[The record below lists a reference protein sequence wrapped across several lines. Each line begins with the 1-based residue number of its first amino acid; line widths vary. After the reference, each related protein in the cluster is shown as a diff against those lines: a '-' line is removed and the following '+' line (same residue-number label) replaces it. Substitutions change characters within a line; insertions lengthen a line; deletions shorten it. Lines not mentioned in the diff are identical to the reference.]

1 LNTLNYKN
9 ALKALSWLWM
19 GSLLGSG
26 SSFLIYIVV
35 AREIG
40 PKSFGLFSSALATAN
55 VFSLIAGFGVS
66 QSWLKL
72 FGKEGWGGTRWIKP
86 SIKFVIL
93 TLILITIGLFVLAA
107 MPFQDMVSSKLL
119 MILTF
124 YVYGF
129 ISVELIAS
137 KLQLEESYNYLA
149 IWQSAPNLLRL
160 VVIILG
166 IYLLNV
172 KLDVYIIATI
182 YAAVGFSALLFA
194 TPQLYRMSRGVFK
207 LKGHGIEN
215 RAPKEPIGILQVFKE
230 SWPFG
235 MASLFA
241 FVYVQSDIIM
251 VKYLSGDEQAGYYN
265 IGFVILTAILVIPTI
280 LFGKFLLPKYHRWSN
295 QDVQKFYIVY
305 KKGNVIMLGTGLL
318 AMFGILLMSN
328 ALIPMVFGQDY
339 KASVPMVN
347 ILAFSIPI
355 SFLAYSVGATLVTNE
370 HMKLKVKLMGL
381 VAIINIVCNLLLI
394 PIYEAKGAAIAT
406 VGSNFVLLLLY
417 FWGVNKK
424 VFITDIMKG

>member
-1 LNTLNYKN
+1 MNKLNYKN
-9 ALKALSWLWM
+9 ALKSLSWLWL

-40 PKSFGLFSSALATAN
+40 PKSFGLFSSALATVN
-55 VFSLIAGFGVS
+55 VFSIIAGFGVS

-93 TLILITIGLFVLAA
+93 TLILITIGLFVLAE
-107 MPFQDMVSSKLL
+107 MPFQDSVSSKLL
-119 MILTF
+119 MILIF

-137 KLQLEESYNYLA
+137 KLQLEESYNHLA
-149 IWQSAPNLLRL
+149 LWQSSPNFLRL
-160 VVIILG
+160 IVILLG
-166 IYLLNV
+166 IYYLNIEF
-172 KLDVYIIATI
+172 DVFKIAII
-182 YAAVGFSALLFA
+182 YASVGLLALLFA
-194 TPQLYRMSRGVFK
+194 IPQLYQMSRGIFK
-207 LKGHGIEN
+207 LKGHGIET
-215 RAPKEPIGILQVFKE
+215 KLIKKPIGIKKVFKE
-230 SWPFG
+230 TWPFG
-235 MASLFA
+235 MANLFA

-265 IGFVILTAILVIPTI
+265 VGYVILTAILVIPAI

-295 QDVQKFYIVY
+295 YDIQKFYKVY
-305 KKGNVIMLGTGLL
+305 RKGNVIMLGTGFL
-318 AMFGILLMSN
+318 AMLGVLLVSN
-328 ALIPMVFGQDY
+328 VLVPIVFGQDY
-339 KASVPMVN
+339 IASVPMVN

-370 HMKLKVKLMGL
+370 HMKLKVILMG
-381 VAIINIVCNLLLI
+381 VIAIINIACNLLLI

-406 VGSNFVLLLLY
+406 VGSNFILLLLY
-417 FWGVNKK
+417 FWAVNKK
-424 VFITDIMKG
+424 VFTADIKKQ

>member
-1 LNTLNYKN
+1 MNKLNYKN
-9 ALKALSWLWM
+9 ALKSLSWLWM

-40 PKSFGLFSSALATAN
+40 PKSFGLFSSALATVN
-55 VFSLIAGFGVS
+55 VFSLVAGFGVS

-86 SIKFVIL
+86 SIKFVVL
-93 TLILITIGLFVLAA
+93 TLILITIGLFVLAT

-137 KLQLEESYNYLA
+137 KLQLEESYNHLA
-149 IWQSAPNLLRL
+149 IWQSAPNLFRL
-160 VVIILG
+160 VVILLG
-166 IYLLNV
+166 IYFLNV

-194 TPQLYRMSRGVFK
+194 IPQLYRMSRGIFK
-207 LKGHGIEN
+207 LKGHDIEKKIY
-215 RAPKEPIGILQVFKE
+215 KEPIGVLQVFKE

-241 FVYVQSDIIM
+241 FIYVQSDIIM

-265 IGFVILTAILVIPTI
+265 IGYVILTAILVIPTI

-295 QDVQKFYIVY
+295 QDVKKFYMVY
-305 KKGNVIMLGTGLL
+305 KKGNAIMLGTGLL
-318 AMFGILLMSN
+318 AMFGILLVSN
-328 ALIPMVFGQDY
+328 DLIPMLFGLDY

-370 HMKLKVKLMGL
+370 HMKLKVILMGL

-424 VFITDIMKG
+424 VFTTDIMKQ